1 MKIFFS
7 GQKKKI
13 FQAIYRR
20 VESQTELDGR
30 RARMA
35 LALKR
40 RRAELEELKLNSD
53 EVTDNHN
60 VLTST
65 ALTFS
70 GDRHGTFVGR
80 PRFLIFC

>member
-1 MKIFFS
+1 M
-7 GQKKKI
+7 

-20 VESQTELDGR
+20 VESQNELDGR

-35 LALKR
+35 LALER
-40 RRAELEELKLNSD
+40 RKAELEELKLNESD
-53 EVTDNHN
+53 VIDNHN

-80 PRFLIFC
+80 PRFFIFF

>member
-1 MKIFFS
+1 MV
-7 GQKKKI
+7 KKK

-30 RARMA
+30 RARMSR
-35 LALKR
+35 ALKR
-40 RRAELEELKLNSD
+40 RRAELKLNSD

>member
-1 MKIFFS
+1 
-7 GQKKKI
+7 
-13 FQAIYRR
+13 
-20 VESQTELDGR
+20 
-30 RARMA
+30 MA

-80 PRFLIFC
+80 PRFLFFVN

>member
-1 MKIFFS
+1 M
-7 GQKKKI
+7 

-20 VESQTELDGR
+20 VESQNELDGR

-35 LALKR
+35 LALER
-40 RRAELEELKLNSD
+40 RKAELEELKLNESD
-53 EVTDNHN
+53 VIDNHN

-80 PRFLIFC
+80 PRFFISF